1 MTGCEQKTNATHTI
15 VYRLEVSRSSR
26 SWHPSGAFGAR
37 LPRRYRSM
45 GLVRSDL
52 CIAPHDKGPQAMSE
66 RGIASHRLSPI
77 SHTSCPIGKQNPRNR
92 RLETARCDARWLHR
106 AARNFRHPAAFTRMA
121 VSPHH
126 MVLAISLLG
135 HLPPSSSTL
144 QPQNDN
150 DKQAGSI
157 RNSSGQGTRRPTGLG
172 GTSYRKADQRPT
184 GQREAQPPS

>member
-66 RGIASHRLSPI
+66 RGIAKPSPI
-77 SHTSCPIGKQNPRNR
+77 ADLPHLMSNRETEPSKSAIGDGTVRCAMASSCSTKFPTSRSFHPHGCVPPPHGPRY
-92 RLETARCDARWLHR
+92 LAPWTS
-106 AARNFRHPAAFTRMA
+106 AAIIIHIATP
-121 VSPHH
+121 
-126 MVLAISLLG
+126 
-135 HLPPSSSTL
+135 
-144 QPQNDN
+144 
-150 DKQAGSI
+150 
-157 RNSSGQGTRRPTGLG
+157 
-172 GTSYRKADQRPT
+172 
-184 GQREAQPPS
+184 E